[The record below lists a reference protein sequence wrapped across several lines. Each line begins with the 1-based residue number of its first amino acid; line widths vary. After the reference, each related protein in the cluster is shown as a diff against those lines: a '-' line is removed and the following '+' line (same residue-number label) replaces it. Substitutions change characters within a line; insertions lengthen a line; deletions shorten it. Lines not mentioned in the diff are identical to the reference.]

1 MGPLAT
7 TDPDELTGLAGWVVD
22 VVERL
27 GPLGVGALIALE
39 NVIPPIPSEIILPFA
54 GFTASQGDLNVVA
67 AWLAA
72 TIGSVVGALVL
83 YGVGALLGRERLE
96 LLSTQRW
103 FILFS
108 ASDLARG
115 EVFFARHGNKIVLLG
130 RFIPLVR
137 SIVSVPAGIERMPL
151 TRFVTMTA
159 IGSSIWNALFIGL
172 GYAAG
177 DSWDQIEQYVQP
189 FSYLALLLLAAAA
202 VWLVVRRFRAEDPT
216 AVPAALEAE
225 VETELEQAGFE
236 ATGDSGF
243 DETSP

>member
-1 MGPLAT
+1 MGLLAT

-22 VVERL
+22 VIERL

-39 NVIPPIPSEIILPFA
+39 NVIPPIPSEVILPFA
-54 GFTASQGDLNVVA
+54 GFTASQGDLNVAA
-67 AWLAA
+67 AWIAA
-72 TIGSVVGALVL
+72 TIGSVAGALVL

-151 TRFVTMTA
+151 VRFVALTA
-159 IGSSIWNALFIGL
+159 LGSSIWNGLFIGL

-177 DSWDQIEQYVQP
+177 DNWDEIERYVQP
-189 FSYLALLLLAAAA
+189 FSYLALLLLAAAG
-202 VWLVVRRFRAEDPT
+202 VWLVVRRIRATEPT
-216 AVPAALEAE
+216 EVPADLEAKL
-225 VETELEQAGFE
+225 ETELEQAGFE
-236 ATGDSGF
+236 SAGDTGF
-243 DETSP
+243 DET

>member
-1 MGPLAT
+1 MGLLAT

-22 VVERL
+22 VIERL

-54 GFTASQGDLNVVA
+54 GFTASQGDLNLVA

-151 TRFVTMTA
+151 ARFVALTA
-159 IGSSIWNALFIGL
+159 LGSGIWNGAFIGI

-177 DSWDQIEQYVQP
+177 DNWDQVETYVQP
-189 FSYLALLLLAAAA
+189 FSYLAVLLLAVAG
-202 VWLVVRRFRAEDPT
+202 VWLVVRRLRSQDPT
-216 AVPAALEAE
+216 AVPAELEAE

-236 ATGDSGF
+236 AVRDTGF
-243 DETSP
+243 DG

>member
-7 TDPDELTGLAGWVVD
+7 TDTDELTGLAGWVVD
-22 VVERL
+22 VIERL

-54 GFTASQGDLNVVA
+54 GFTASQGDLNLVA
-67 AWLAA
+67 AWVAA

-83 YGVGALLGRERLE
+83 YFVGQLFGRERLE
-96 LLSTQRW
+96 HLATKRW
-103 FILFS
+103 FLLFS

-137 SIVSVPAGIERMPL
+137 SIVSVPAGIERMPI
-151 TRFVTMTA
+151 TRFVALTA
-159 IGSSIWNALFIGL
+159 IGSSIWNAIFIGL

-177 DSWDQIEQYVQP
+177 DNWDQIEKFVQP
-189 FSYLALLLLAAAA
+189 FSYLALLGLALFAG
-202 VWLVVRRFRAEDPT
+202 WLVWRRFRAEDPT
-216 AVPAALEAE
+216 AVPADLESE
-225 VETELEQAGFE
+225 LETELEQAGFE
-236 ATGDSGF
+236 AAHDTGF
-243 DETSP
+243 DETT